1 MEFAGRV
8 ALITGGGRG
17 IGLAAVRRLVQ
28 DGADVAVADVGEKAA
43 VAAAAEATRLGPKAI
58 AVRMDV
64 ASPSEVESG
73 VERVRGALGRVD
85 ILVNSAGILGPF
97 LPVWETSVES
107 WDRLIAVHLC
117 GTFLCCRAVV
127 PGMMAQRWGRIV
139 NLASLAGKE
148 GFPLDA
154 AYCAAKAGA
163 IALRKSLAKEVAS
176 YNIRVNAVAPTV
188 IETDLIQGIPVEEI
202 LEKQGRIPMGRFG
215 RPEEVAAL
223 VKFLVSD
230 ESSFITGQCSDISGG
245 RAAYRLDGVWME
257 DR

>member
-17 IGLAAVRRLVQ
+17 IGLAVVRRLAQ
-28 DGADVAVADVGEKAA
+28 DGADVAIADVDAEAA
-43 VAAAAEATRLGPKAI
+43 AAAAAEVAHLGRQAI
-58 AVRMDV
+58 VVRVDV
-64 ASPSEVESG
+64 ASPADVQAG
-73 VERVRGALGRVD
+73 VDQVRAMLGRLD

-107 WDRLIAVHLC
+107 WDRLIAVHLR

-154 AYCAAKAGA
+154 AYCAAKAGV
-163 IALRKSLAKEVAS
+163 IALTKSLAKEVAS

-188 IETDLIQGIPVEEI
+188 IETDLIQGIPAEEI

-223 VKFLVSD
+223 VKFLVSE

-245 RAAYRLDGVWME
+245 RATY
-257 DR
+257 